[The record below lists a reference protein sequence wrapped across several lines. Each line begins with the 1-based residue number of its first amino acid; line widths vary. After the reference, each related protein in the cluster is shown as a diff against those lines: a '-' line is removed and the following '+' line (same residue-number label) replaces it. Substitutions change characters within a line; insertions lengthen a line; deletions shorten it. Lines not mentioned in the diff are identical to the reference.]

1 MSISIADRRPS
12 CKHPVD
18 SFWQKRFCRTCG
30 RENAREIRQYIDDLN
45 DRLSAGEKE
54 GCCENA
60 TVNAVLAAY
69 IGKAKQQDVRVMV
82 NAGIT
87 QKLPMDSDLL
97 Q

>member
-1 MSISIADRRPS
+1 M
-12 CKHPVD
+12 
-18 SFWQKRFCRTCG
+18 
-30 RENAREIRQYIDDLN
+30 N